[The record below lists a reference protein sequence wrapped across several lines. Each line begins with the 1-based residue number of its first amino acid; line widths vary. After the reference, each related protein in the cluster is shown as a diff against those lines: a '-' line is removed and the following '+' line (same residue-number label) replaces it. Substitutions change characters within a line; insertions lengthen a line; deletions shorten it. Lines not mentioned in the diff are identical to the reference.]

1 MHQATQRVRVK
12 WQVYWTMVSL
22 GKLWIHAM
30 LLAGVPKRTALG
42 MMSAKWDDIER
53 KMYATKQ
60 GSVG

>member
-1 MHQATQRVRVK
+1 
-12 WQVYWTMVSL
+12 MVSL